1 MMNMPLGL
9 LGLSLLF
16 SIGLAV
22 HVVRTGR
29 EMYWLFIILMFQ
41 PLGGLVYFIV
51 NVAPG
56 LFGGQAARQITRAA
70 RETLDPTRE
79 YREAKAACEDTP
91 TVRNQSRLAAA
102 AVALGKHD
110 EAEQLYAEAAQG
122 IHAEDPALLL
132 GRANALLE
140 LDRPKEALEVLE
152 RLGEDLDART
162 PAAAVAMGRTYEALG
177 RVAEARLR
185 LPVGRPAHARLRG
198 TGPLRRLHGPQWSA
212 GRGRGGARRY
222 GQAPRQA
229 EGPVPP
235 RRSPLARPRR
245 PGAGPQ
251 LNARNKG
258 PSLSAETLL
267 DVVKGF

>member
-22 HVVRTGR
+22 HVVRSGR

-177 RVAEARLR
+177 RVAEADSAYQWAAQRMPGFEGL
-185 LPVGRPAHARLRG
+185 GRYAAFM
-198 TGPLRRLHGPQWSA
+198 
-212 GRGRGGARRY
+212 
-222 GQAPRQA
+222 
-229 EGPVPP
+229 
-235 RRSPLARPRR
+235 
-245 PGAGPQ
+245 
-251 LNARNKG
+251 ARNGRRAEAEEALADMDKRLVKLKG
-258 PSLSAETLL
+258 QFHREGRHWRDLAARALGRS
-267 DVVKGF
+267 